1 MRAWV
6 VKAPGELSLVELPV
20 PSPAPDELLLRV
32 LASGVCRTDLH
43 VLDGDLPPHKSPVVP
58 GHQVV
63 GSLVATGA
71 NVPSSY
77 VPGVRYGVPWLR
89 RTCGACSFCLRGK
102 ENLCPSSVYTG
113 WDVDG
118 GYAEYVT
125 VPAAYA
131 YQLPSGYPDAEL
143 APFLCAGII
152 GYRALRRSELPPG
165 GRLGIYGFGASAHLT
180 AQVALARG
188 AEVNVLTRSAAAR
201 ALARDLGASWV
212 GDSTDR
218 PPEPLDAAIIFAPA
232 GSLVPVAL
240 EALGRGGTLSIAGI
254 YLTEIPPLDYD
265 RQLFQERDVRSVTAN
280 TRQDGNEFM
289 SLAAIHPLRVAV
301 SPYPFARAD
310 LALADLRAGRIRGVG
325 VLTMP

>member
-6 VKAPGELSLVELPV
+6 VKAPGELELVELPV
-20 PSPAPDELLLRV
+20 PAPAPDELLLRV
-32 LASGVCRTDLH
+32 VASGVCRTDLH

-63 GSLVATGA
+63 GELVASGSK
-71 NVPSSY
+71 VPPTY

-89 RTCGACSFCLRGK
+89 RTCGACVFCLRGK

-113 WDVDG
+113 WDADG

-131 YQLPSGYPDAEL
+131 YQLPSNYSDEEL

-254 YLTEIPPLDYD
+254 YLSEIPPLDYD

-289 SLAAIHPLRVAV
+289 SLAAIHPLRVEV

-310 LALADLRAGRIRGVG
+310 AALADLRAGRIRGVG